1 MYNATK
7 RLYIDS
13 KELLNI
19 ISQEQVFLNY
29 LGIYP
34 DLNKKYASPFRK
46 DSSPGCRFVWHS
58 GLLYFVDNA
67 TYKGKL
73 YWSIFDV
80 VREVKQLSYQDALQE
95 IYNTSDKSLPIKDTR
110 TLKLNTQ
117 IRFTHKPFS
126 QDNLFMLDNAQLNK
140 ELIFLVEDYWIQE
153 KGEWTKNKYHNPKL
167 VNTIA
172 YYFPESD
179 HVKLYWPNQQFK
191 WYSNCSNQDIFGYNK
206 LIHYSTITD
215 QLVITKSQKDRIFLD
230 YHLGMPA
237 IALQNEGAYIP
248 PEKVQMIDLLFTK
261 KIFLFDNDYTGI
273 DVSNKLSEKYDWENR
288 ILECEYKD
296 IYEFYTKDKEGC
308 QTYIKQ
314 LF

>member
-1 MYNATK
+1 VYNATK

-34 DLNKKYASPFRK
+34 DLNKKYVSPFRK

-117 IRFTHKPFS
+117 IRFTHKPFN

-140 ELIFLVEDYWIQE
+140 ELIFLNKEGKLD
-153 KGEWTKNKYHNPKL
+153 KG
-167 VNTIA
+167 
-172 YYFPESD
+172 FS
-179 HVKLYWPNQQFK
+179 
-191 WYSNCSNQDIFGYNK
+191 
-206 LIHYSTITD
+206 
-215 QLVITKSQKDRIFLD
+215 
-230 YHLGMPA
+230 
-237 IALQNEGAYIP
+237 
-248 PEKVQMIDLLFTK
+248 FTK
-261 KIFLFDNDYTGI
+261 GSSIILLCVGILLGALMMLRLF
-273 DVSNKLSEKYDWENR
+273 R
-288 ILECEYKD
+288 M
-296 IYEFYTKDKEGC
+296 F
-308 QTYIKQ
+308 
-314 LF
+314 